1 MGTKNIINNRKF
13 SNGDKIQSKYIGIDQ
28 DLKTSTVGGRAV
40 SSSEAAIRDSGS
52 IVTSPKCMSGEDIGM
67 ETFWGTWVQRC
78 AIKEFDIRTFCC

>member
-67 ETFWGTWVQRC
+67 ETF
-78 AIKEFDIRTFCC
+78 